1 MTRPSAGSGAGNKPP
16 CVLRGRGGG
25 SADVPESRPACLP
38 QVKHLIPAAPRLVS
52 RVNSVRRSDQN
63 NEGLCGRAPRGGRE
77 REPRTAVRGRDW
89 AQAQEREPCADAALG
104 DTHARRGRGGPSAH
118 DAELRL
124 RPHPPPCGGRSTHA
138 HRGVSEF
145 SGRGRPQG
153 WGVGIGGPGRD
164 SDASQGDG
172 VPGALGCGEPWA
184 LASRS
189 PEGSNVW
196 PSHTPQQASSSSWY
210 FLELK
215 F

>member
-1 MTRPSAGSGAGNKPP
+1 MLAAAQETSRPVCCGGG
-16 CVLRGRGGG
+16 GGG

-124 RPHPPPCGGRSTHA
+124 RPHPPPAEDAPRMRTGASVNSPGAGGRRA
-138 HRGVSEF
+138 GE
-145 SGRGRPQG
+145 
-153 WGVGIGGPGRD
+153 WGLEGQAGTAMPPRVTAFQELWAVENPGLWPVEAQKEATCGHPTPPSRRLLVAGI
-164 SDASQGDG
+164 S
-172 VPGALGCGEPWA
+172 
-184 LASRS
+184 
-189 PEGSNVW
+189 
-196 PSHTPQQASSSSWY
+196 
-210 FLELK
+210 
-215 F
+215 